1 MCVILT
7 PKSQSH
13 NKEKSCP
20 KMLGFTI
27 FKSFLLKLV
36 SLKCIVFVGQEKYQI
51 SAIQDKQGQALCFS
65 KNKKLKIK

>member
-1 MCVILT
+1 
-7 PKSQSH
+7 
-13 NKEKSCP
+13 
-20 KMLGFTI
+20 MLGFTI

-36 SLKCIVFVGQEKYQI
+36 SLKCIVFVGQEKYKI